1 MSSFF
6 LVASYWVRPEQILL
20 MFVFQVLYSAATG
33 PTSAVLWA
41 MFADS
46 ADYSEWRTGRRATGL
61 VFSAAGM
68 SNKLG
73 WSIGGPVIVW
83 LLAIFGYQANVAQTP
98 QALHGILLLF
108 TMIPAAGF
116 LLTGVGLIFY
126 PLSEARMK
134 ELQAELQTRQ
144 ATGKVAQRA

>member
-1 MSSFF
+1 
-6 LVASYWVRPEQILL
+6 
-20 MFVFQVLYSAATG
+20 
-33 PTSAVLWA
+33 
-41 MFADS
+41 
-46 ADYSEWRTGRRATGL
+46 
-61 VFSAAGM
+61 M

-73 WSIGGPVIVW
+73 LGIGGPVIVW
-83 LLAIFGYQANVAQTP
+83 LLANFGYQANVAQTP

-134 ELQAELQTRQ
+134 ELQGELQARH
-144 ATGKVAQRA
+144 ATGEGGTKGVNCREQD